1 MKGSG
6 LEEVMGL
13 LFGPNT
19 VEHVLSG
26 KAYDR
31 AIRGHFLIHA
41 ALNDLLFDFLR
52 NPVPNDSSHAVIAV
66 GLDLTKYKW
75 DSSLARFPLTIW
87 LTSKLYMNKL

>member
-66 GLDLTKYKW
+66 GLYSHSITD
-75 DSSLARFPLTIW
+75 
-87 LTSKLYMNKL
+87 